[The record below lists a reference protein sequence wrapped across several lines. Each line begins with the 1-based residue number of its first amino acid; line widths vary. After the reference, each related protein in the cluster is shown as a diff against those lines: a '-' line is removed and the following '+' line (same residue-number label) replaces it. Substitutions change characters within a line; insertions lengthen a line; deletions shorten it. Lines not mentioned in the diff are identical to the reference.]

1 MHSFPF
7 PPAPQQVQ
15 PIKPGSEFRKAVA
28 KVAAS
33 IIFFLF
39 VYIVLMVGAVLL
51 AVACFYGGVFLMAAL
66 TNWLGIIG
74 GVGLMAVG
82 VSVVFFL
89 IKFIF
94 ATSKNEDPARIRIYE
109 KDEPQ
114 LFAFLRQLAKDT
126 HTKFPKKTFISPGV
140 NACVFY
146 NSSFW
151 SMFFPVRK
159 NLEIGLGLV
168 NSINLSEFKAIMAH
182 EFGHFSQQSMKLGS
196 FTYNVNRIIYNMLF
210 QNDSYTKF
218 LSGWGQVHWILSLFA
233 SITVAIA
240 TAIQNILKSVYTLI
254 NKHYMGLSRQME
266 YNADAIAASVAGGNN
281 LVSSLYR
288 FDLCDSSFNTALNKA
303 DEFLKENKISGNIYT
318 DHRNVFEFL
327 AAEFHVP
334 VVNGLPQ
341 VSDGFME
348 SFGKSRI
355 NYKDQWASH
364 PTTQERAAELAK
376 LNMDVAP
383 DTQPAWSIFS
393 NTLQLQTHTT
403 KHIYRDIQGAEQM
416 QVFEPELLSDKLK
429 TETEKY
435 KLPGVYKKFYDGR
448 IVDMSEW
455 DFMEIQS
462 GSHDSCLAD
471 ILTDENICLPELIR
485 SNESD
490 LVIMQAIAEKNIDV
504 KSFDF
509 DGKKYDRSEAAVI
522 IDQLSSEITHQKKEL
537 ETLDKRMYR
546 LLCHRA
552 LGEGFGNVKLN
563 DLVNNYRKL
572 AIEEAD
578 FTVLHK
584 SIVEVIAP
592 FYQGG
597 LSVEAVNDRVH
608 TLRYE
613 LEKQLKGRLMGI
625 KRHELLSSFL
635 SPELV
640 SKIENYVAKN
650 YYYFQDGQFHN
661 EDLEAIHSIC
671 SEVGDA
677 LSEMRFSSY
686 KKMLQEQ
693 AALVA

>member
-1 MHSFPF
+1 MHSLHYPA
-7 PPAPQQVQ
+7 APQKVQ
-15 PIKPGSEFRKAVA
+15 PIKPGPAFKKAVA
-28 KVAAS
+28 KVTAS

-39 VYIVLMVGAVLL
+39 VYIVLMLAAVLL
-51 AVACFYGGVFLMAAL
+51 SVACFYGGIFLMAAL
-66 TNWLGIIG
+66 TNWIGIIG
-74 GVGLMAVG
+74 GIGLMAVG
-82 VSVVFFL
+82 ASVVFFL

-109 KDEPQ
+109 EDQPQ

-126 HTKFPKKTFISPGV
+126 HTKFPKKIFISPGV

-210 QNDSYTKF
+210 QNDGYTKF
-218 LSGWGQVHWILSLFA
+218 LNGWGQVHWILSLFA

-327 AAEFHVP
+327 AAEFSVP

-364 PTTQERAAELAK
+364 PTTQERAVELAK
-376 LNMDVAP
+376 LNLDVAP
-383 DTQPAWSIFS
+383 DTQPAWVIFS
-393 NTLQLQTHTT
+393 NTQQLQVSTT
-403 KHIYRDIQGAEQM
+403 KHIYRDIQGAGQM
-416 QVFEPELLSDKLK
+416 QFFEPEMLCNKLK
-429 TETEKY
+429 AETDKY
-435 KLPGVYKKFYDGR
+435 KLPGIYKKFYDSR
-448 IVDMSEW
+448 IVDMKDW
-455 DFMEIQS
+455 NFDEIQS
-462 GSHDSCLAD
+462 VNADKSLGD

-509 DGKKYDRSEAAVI
+509 DGKKYDRSDAPVI
-522 IDQLSSEITHQKKEL
+522 IDQITAEISHQKKQL
-537 ETLDKRMYR
+537 EELDKRIYR

-552 LGEGFGNVKLN
+552 LGEGFGNVK
-563 DLVNNYRKL
+563 DLVSNYRKL
-572 AIEEAD
+572 ALEEAD
-578 FTVLHK
+578 FIALHR

-597 LSVEAVNDRVH
+597 LTEEAVNNRVH

-625 KRHELLSSFL
+625 KRHELISSFL
-635 SPELV
+635 SAELV

-661 EDLEAIHSIC
+661 EDLEAIHGIC

-686 KKMLQEQ
+686 KNMLQQQ
-693 AALVA
+693 AELVA